1 MPIMNCIWEGVYF
14 KYMFIKRPIFQFNW
28 IHTSIGT
35 IIIVQAQNVLNAVT
49 MKYFNCLFLIKWLGQ
64 KRFEVFSVGQLN
76 SFWFSLELIPLIKLV
91 TRTLPRQQR
100 CYFKIKT
107 CPCFP
112 SLDETQ
118 KSMLSSSFVSKT
130 CALTEFLLT
139 GNWYKNATLCICYS
153 VCSSSLRFLTK
164 PLVNKQE
171 SQSKTTFCQFFPLRG
186 SRHIIALC
194 D

>member
-1 MPIMNCIWEGVYF
+1 MPIINWVWEGVYS
-14 KYMFIKRPIFQFNW
+14 KHMFINRPIFQFNW

-49 MKYFNCLFLIKWLGQ
+49 MKSFNCLFLIKWLGQ

-91 TRTLPRQQR
+91 TRTLPRQQH

-112 SLDETQ
+112 SLDEHKNRCCLLLLQAKHALWQNSCWQATGTGTP
-118 KSMLSSSFVSKT
+118 LFAFVT
-130 CALTEFLLT
+130 VYA
-139 GNWYKNATLCICYS
+139 
-153 VCSSSLRFLTK
+153 R
-164 PLVNKQE
+164 P
-171 SQSKTTFCQFFPLRG
+171 P
-186 SRHIIALC
+186 
-194 D
+194 